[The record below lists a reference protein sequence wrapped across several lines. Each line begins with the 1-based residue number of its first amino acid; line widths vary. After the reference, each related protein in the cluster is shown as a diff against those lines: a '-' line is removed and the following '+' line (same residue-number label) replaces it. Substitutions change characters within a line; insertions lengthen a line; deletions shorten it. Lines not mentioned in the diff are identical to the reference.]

1 MVAVILLV
9 ILPLTVSLLLH
20 IPAVQNFAVRQLT
33 HVVSRKLETRVA
45 VRKVDIR
52 VPGKVCVEGFY
63 VEDYQHDT
71 LLYADR
77 VEAFITSI
85 GVVGGGVGFS
95 RAKISDAK
103 LYLRETPEGVMNI
116 KQVVS
121 RLSNPNRPK
130 KGNFRLSIHRAALEN
145 MTLHIERLKHRNP
158 PYGIDFGNMQISEI
172 VARVNDLEI
181 LGPNIAIDIQSFKAF
196 ERSGFRFDHLSGRFF
211 LTTGCIGLENAV
223 LATERSFLSIP
234 SLVLAG
240 DSWAHYKNFIGN
252 VRIEGSVRNARLAS
266 DDVAYFSPK
275 LRDWHILLND
285 LDLDMEGEVDRF
297 IGRIRNVQING
308 ATSFAATATIRGLP
322 DIRKT
327 WFDLTIPR
335 LTTTAPAADQLTR
348 AIARRSLP
356 TNVVKTLSH
365 SGNVDFSL
373 RFKGLLSDFEA
384 QLDART
390 RSGSVGCDVAMKPIR
405 GGYSYL
411 RGEVATRDLRLGEL
425 LGRQDIFGCT
435 TLNGSINGIIGRNYS
450 DARIRGDIA
459 QLGIKGYVYD
469 SIRFDGRLRN
479 KLFDGEVVSR
489 DKNLDFDFS
498 GMVDLNDSIPRY
510 DFLLNLHHADLIR
523 LRINRRDSVSQ
534 LAARMTARGNGR
546 TIDDLNGRVLITDA
560 VYRYNDK
567 TLHADSV
574 LLRGVNSVDSKL
586 LVLKSDF
593 ADVTFRSRTSYQK
606 VFDYLRQSAAN
617 YLPMLERPEGISSE
631 RIQTASTVSDYSL
644 LSVDIRKINPLIDA
658 ISSGL
663 LIADGSSMRL
673 HFNPADDRL
682 SFRASS
688 DYVERK
694 NILATHLH
702 INASNRG
709 DSLEMYASAEDL
721 YAGMLHL
728 PRFSITGGASQGR
741 MQFSS
746 GFADTVRHISGLI
759 GVRATLS
766 DQLGSNGR
774 SVDVRILPSH
784 LINGDQT
791 WQIFS
796 RRIQI
801 DTSQIVINRFRVI
814 NGQQQLQ
821 LDGVASRNTS
831 DSLLLT
837 LQRFNLAPVSQ
848 LVDRMGYSIS
858 GTTDGQ
864 ALMTAVLGGGKID
877 ADIRVDSLAVNGVYG
892 PPLQLSTRWDLTRKR
907 AGLSITD
914 RNTQDTLIR
923 GFYAPDTRRYY
934 ARMQVD
940 SINMQLLDPL
950 LSGVISDTQ
959 GTAAADLTLRG
970 QGRSADLSGR
980 IHARDLRT
988 IVDFTQV
995 PYSMPEALIDVVG
1008 NRFRANNVP
1017 IFDAENNRGRFD
1029 LDLNLGHLSNI
1040 TYNVRITPDKMLVL
1054 NTTEQ
1059 DNDAFYGKVYA
1070 SGVADIQGAKG
1081 YVDMNITA
1089 TTADRSSFYMPL
1101 SGKSNISNA
1110 DFVTFKRPEVIDTS
1124 AVQQRKQF
1132 FERRRNR
1139 KSRASS
1145 RMNIGMNLDV
1155 KPNTD
1160 VELTIAGNTLQARG
1174 EGQLNLQI
1182 KPRSNIF
1189 EMYGDY
1195 TISEGSFL
1203 FSLQNLINRKFV
1215 LKPESM
1221 IQWTGSPVNALL
1233 DIEAGYKLKA
1243 SLQPL
1248 LQGTSDR
1255 VAVDRSVPVEC
1266 VIYLKDRLTT
1276 PDITFDVRV
1285 ASSDSETQAI
1295 IANALN
1301 TPETVDMQFLYLL
1314 LFKSFM
1320 AENSESSQSIGAS
1333 MSYNT
1338 GLQFLTNQLSNLLSA
1353 SDYNIVI
1360 RYRPKSELTSDE
1372 VDFGLSKSLINNRL
1386 FVEVEGNYLIDDK
1399 QAVNRSAS
1407 NFMGE
1412 AYVTYLIDRAGALK
1426 LKAFTQTID
1435 RFDENQGL
1443 QETGVGI
1450 YFKEDF
1456 NNFKDLRQRLKAR
1469 FTNKKRQAR
1478 RAARRAVADS
1488 LKRIEMDS
1496 VKSIPLNSNQP
1507 MKNKQ

>member
-1 MVAVILLV
+1 MVCMVAVVLLV

-20 IPAVQNFAVRQLT
+20 IPAVQNFAVQQLT
-33 HVVSRKLETRVA
+33 HAASRKLETRVA
-45 VRKVDIR
+45 VRRVDVR
-52 VPGKVCVEGFY
+52 VPGKVRVDGFY

-77 VEAFITSI
+77 VE
-85 GVVGGGVGFS
+85 GFVTGLGFFGEGLRFG

-116 KQVVS
+116 KQVVN
-121 RLSNPNRPK
+121 RLSNPNRRK
-130 KGNFRLSIHRAALEN
+130 KGKFRLSIHRAALDN
-145 MTLHIERLKHRNP
+145 MTLHIERLQHRNP
-158 PYGIDFGNMQISEI
+158 IYGIDFGNMQISQI
-172 VARVNDLEI
+172 MARVNDLEI
-181 LGPNIAIDIQSFKAF
+181 KGPNIAIDIQSLKAV
-196 ERSGFRFDHLSGRFF
+196 ERSGFKLDHLSGRFF
-211 LTTGCIGLENAV
+211 LTNGCLGFENAI
-223 LATERSFLSIP
+223 LATERSFVSLP
-234 SLVLAG
+234 SFALAG
-240 DSWAHYKNFIGN
+240 ESWAHYKNFISE
-252 VRIEGSVRNARLAS
+252 VRIEGTVRNSKLAS

-275 LRDWHILLND
+275 LRDWHLMLSD
-285 LDLDMEGEVDRF
+285 LDLDMEGEVDRLV
-297 IGRIRNVQING
+297 GRIRNVRVNG
-308 ATSFAATATIRGLP
+308 ATSFVASATVRGLP
-322 DIRKT
+322 NIRNT
-327 WFDLTIPR
+327 WFDLSMPR
-335 LTTTAPAADQLTR
+335 LTTTAPAADQLVQS
-348 AIARRSLP
+348 IARRSLP
-356 TNVVKTLSH
+356 KSVVKTLAH

-373 RFKGLLSDFEA
+373 RFKGMLSDFEA

-390 RSGSVGCDVAMKPIR
+390 LSGSVDCDVAMKPLR
-405 GGYSYL
+405 GGLSHL

-435 TLNGSINGIIGRNYS
+435 TLNGSINGVIGRNYS

-469 SIRFDGRLRN
+469 SIRLDGRLRN
-479 KLFDGEVVSR
+479 KLFDGDVTTR

-510 DFLLNLHHADLIR
+510 DFLLNLRHADLVR

-534 LAARMTARGNGR
+534 LVARMTARGNGR
-546 TIDDLNGRVLITDA
+546 TIDDLNGKVLITDA
-560 VYRYNDK
+560 RYRYNSK
-567 TLHADSV
+567 TLQADSV
-574 LLRGVNSVDSKL
+574 LLRGVNSADSKYV
-586 LVLKSDF
+586 VLQSDF

-617 YLPMLERPEGISSE
+617 YLPLLERPEGISSKRME
-631 RIQTASTVSDYSL
+631 NSTTVSDYSL
-644 LSVDIRKINPLIDA
+644 LSVDIHRINPLIDA
-658 ISSGL
+658 VSSGL

-673 HFNPADDRL
+673 HFNPADNRL

-694 NILATHLH
+694 NMLATHLH
-702 INASNRG
+702 INAANRG
-709 DSLEMYASAEDL
+709 DSLEVYASAEDL
-721 YAGMLHL
+721 YAGILHL
-728 PRFSITGGASQGR
+728 PRFSVTGGARQGR
-741 MQFSS
+741 MQLSA
-746 GFADTVRHISGLI
+746 GFTDTVRHLSGLV
-759 GVRATLS
+759 GVQAALS
-766 DQLGSNGR
+766 EQLGINGR

-801 DTSQIVINRFRVI
+801 DTSRIVVNRFRVI
-814 NGQQQLQ
+814 NGQQELL
-821 LDGVASRNTS
+821 LDGVASRRPS
-831 DSLLLT
+831 DSLHLT
-837 LQRFNLAPVSQ
+837 LRHFDLAPVSQ

-858 GTTDGQ
+858 GKTDGQ

-877 ADIRVDSLAVNGVYG
+877 ADIRVDSLAVNGIYG
-892 PPLQLSTRWDLTRKR
+892 PPLQLVSRWDLTQKR
-907 AGLSITD
+907 AGLFVTN
-914 RNTQDTLIR
+914 RNTHDTLIR

-940 SINMQLLDPL
+940 SLNMRLLDPL
-950 LSGVISDTQ
+950 LSGVISDTE
-959 GTAAADLTLRG
+959 GTAAADLTLQG
-970 QGRSADLSGR
+970 QGRVADLSGR
-980 IHARDLRT
+980 IHARNLRT
-988 IVDFTQV
+988 MVDFTQV
-995 PYSMPEALIDVVG
+995 SYSMPEALIDVAD
-1008 NRFRANNVP
+1008 NQFRTSNVP
-1017 IFDAENNRGRFD
+1017 IFDAEGNRGRFD
-1029 LDLNLGHLSNI
+1029 LDLNLSHLSNI
-1040 TYNVRITPDKMLVL
+1040 TYNVRVTPEKMLVL
-1054 NTTEQ
+1054 NTTEEN
-1059 DNDAFYGKVYA
+1059 NDAFYGKVYA
-1070 SGVADIQGAKG
+1070 SGVADIKGAKG

-1110 DFVTFKRPEVIDTS
+1110 DWVTFKQPEVIDTS
-1124 AVQQRKQF
+1124 AVQLRKQI
-1132 FERRRNR
+1132 FERRRTR
-1139 KSRASS
+1139 KGRASS

-1160 VELTIAGNTLQARG
+1160 VELTIAGNTLQGRG

-1215 LKPESM
+1215 LKPGST

-1248 LQGTSDR
+1248 LQGTSER
-1255 VAVDRSVPVEC
+1255 ISVDRSVPVEC
-1266 VIYLKDRLTT
+1266 VIYLKDRLTA
-1276 PDITFDVRV
+1276 PNITFDVRV
-1285 ASSDSETQAI
+1285 TSSDTETQAI

-1320 AENSESSQSIGAS
+1320 ADNSSSSQSVGAS
-1333 MSYNT
+1333 VSYNT
-1338 GLQFLTNQLSNLLSA
+1338 GLQFLANQLSNLLSA

-1399 QAVNRSAS
+1399 QTVNSSAS

-1456 NNFKDLRQRLKAR
+1456 NNFKDLRQRLKMR

-1478 RAARRAVADS
+1478 RAARRATADS
-1488 LKRIEMDS
+1488 LKRLEVDS
-1496 VKSIPLNSNQP
+1496 IGTAVPNS
-1507 MKNKQ
+1507 K